1 MRVGRLGG
9 SQEASQEGRRI
20 LLIEDNPG
28 DAGLIVEL
36 MAQRR
41 LPDEQVLQVPT
52 LAAALQTL
60 KMQSVQAVLLD
71 LHLPDGQGE
80 ACVARLRNEAG
91 TVPIVALTGSDDE
104 ALALRCI
111 AAGAQDYLPKQD
123 MRASSLRRAIE
134 LAIARMQELTE
145 RQRADALQ
153 VRLAAIV
160 ESSRDAIVSC
170 SVDGHITSWNHAAEQ
185 LFGYARE
192 QALGRRVGEVIR
204 PQDGTAGAAGERRF
218 FQPRLDAGPSGAEE
232 VVRLRADGT
241 SVTLSVVTSTVRDE
255 AGGTAAIAAIF
266 RDVTESRRRDDELR
280 HLLLEQTERER
291 RMRALT
297 ARLNTL
303 REEERTRI
311 SREVH
316 DGLGQLLT
324 GLKMDIRWMA
334 RRLAAGA
341 APHTLQERLAQTE
354 ELLAETISTVQRI
367 AVELRPS
374 ALDALG
380 LPAAIRD
387 EARRFEARSGIQTRL
402 DLDRAQH
409 VEPSVAT
416 ALFRIL
422 QELLAN
428 VARHARASSLDI
440 TLAPE
445 DDAQVLQVRDDGIG
459 IQGPLAAD
467 TGTQSLYAH
476 LGLLGMAERAQA
488 VGGRLSLAPHPA
500 GGTVATVRVPMFTA
514 SQA

>member
-1 MRVGRLGG
+1 MT
-9 SQEASQEGRRI
+9 EGQPAQHGI
-20 LLIEDNPG
+20 LLVEDNPG
-28 DAGLIVEL
+28 DAGLIVDL
-36 MAQRR
+36 LGQRR
-41 LPDEQVLQVPT
+41 PPPQVLHAASLEAACST
-52 LAAALQTL
+52 LRTQP
-60 KMQSVQAVLLD
+60 VQAVLLD
-71 LHLPDGQGE
+71 LNLPDAQGE
-80 ACVARLRNEAG
+80 ACVARLRAVARA
-91 TVPIVALTGSDDE
+91 VPIVALTGSEDE

-123 MRASSLRRAIE
+123 MHAGSLRRAVE
-134 LAIARMQELTE
+134 LAMARMRELTE
-145 RQRADALQ
+145 RERADALQ
-153 VRLAAIV
+153 DRLAAIV

-170 SVDGHITSWNHAAEQ
+170 SVDGHVTSWNQAAEQ
-185 LFGYARE
+185 LFGYSRE
-192 QALGRRVGEVIR
+192 QALGRRVGDVIR
-204 PQDGTAGAAGERRF
+204 PQDGAPGSAGDRRI
-218 FQPRLDAGPSGAEE
+218 FQPRRDAGPSGAEE

-241 SVTLSVVTSTVRDE
+241 PVTLSVVTSTVRDE

-266 RDVTESRRRDDELR
+266 RDVTESHRRDEELR
-280 HLLLEQTERER
+280 QLLAEQTERER

-341 APHTLQERLAQTE
+341 APDSLQERLAQTE
-354 ELLAETISTVQRI
+354 QLLAETIGTVQRI

-380 LPAAIRD
+380 LPAAIQD
-387 EARRFEARSGIQTRL
+387 EARRFEARSGIQTLL
-402 DLDRAQH
+402 DLERAEQA
-409 VEPSVAT
+409 EPNVAT

-428 VARHARASSLDI
+428 VARHAQASSLHI
-440 TLAPE
+440 SLATE
-445 DDAQVLQVRDDGIG
+445 EEEQVLEVRDNGIG
-459 IQGPLAAD
+459 IRAPNRVDDSAPSPY
-467 TGTQSLYAH
+467 TH

-488 VGGRLSLAPHPA
+488 VGGRLSLSPHPL
-500 GGTVATVRVPMFTA
+500 GGTVATVRVPLA
-514 SQA
+514 QRPQVS

>member
-1 MRVGRLGG
+1 MTVASGR
-9 SQEASQEGRRI
+9 GRRI
-20 LLIEDNPG
+20 LLVEDNRG
-28 DAGLIVEL
+28 DAGLVIEL
-36 MAQRR
+36 IAQRR
-41 LPDEQVLQVPT
+41 QPGDEVVQVAT
-52 LAAALQTL
+52 LAAALDLLRAQP
-60 KMQSVQAVLLD
+60 VQVVLLD
-71 LHLPDGQGE
+71 LHLPDGSGE
-80 ACVARLRNEAG
+80 ACVTRLRSEAG
-91 TVPIVALTGSDDE
+91 PVPIVALTGNDDE

-111 AAGAQDYLPKQD
+111 AAGAQDYLPKRD
-123 MRASSLRRAIE
+123 LHASSLRRAIE
-134 LAIARMQELTE
+134 LAIARMDERLE

-153 VRLAAIV
+153 ARLAAIV

-185 LFGYARE
+185 LFGYTRE
-192 QALGRRVGEVIR
+192 HAMGRRVVEVIR
-204 PQDGTAGAAGERRF
+204 PQGDATGAAGERRF
-218 FQPRLDAGPSGAEE
+218 FQPRRDAGPSGAEE

-266 RDVTESRRRDDELR
+266 RDVTESHRRDGELR
-280 HLLLEQTERER
+280 RLLAEQAERER
-291 RMRALT
+291 RMRALS

-341 APHTLQERLAQTE
+341 APDTLRERLT
-354 ELLAETISTVQRI
+354 QRI

-387 EARRFEARSGIQTRL
+387 EARRFEARSGIETRL
-402 DLDRAQH
+402 ELGPVQPVA
-409 VEPSVAT
+409 PPVAT

-422 QELLAN
+422 QELLTN
-428 VARHARASSLDI
+428 VARHAHASALCISL
-440 TLAPE
+440 AE
-445 DDAQVLQVRDDGIG
+445 EGGEQVLQVSDNGVG
-459 IQGPLAAD
+459 IQGLATAEGTALGAD
-467 TGTQSLYAH
+467 TH
-476 LGLLGMAERAQA
+476 LGLLGMSERAQA
-488 VGGRLSLAPHPA
+488 VGGRLSLSPHPT
-500 GGTVATVRVPMFTA
+500 GGTVATVRVPWTGA
-514 SQA
+514 RVATP